1 MGADMLIALAPVP
14 FRSAPDGSNVPV
26 DLSQVIGFIRRQR
39 IDRIPDDV
47 MLDALVET
55 YLDFVDNEAIVDDG
69 DLDEELDEEDERT
82 LLCATREAL
91 HRFHTELYDEGRRDV
106 AYAAFAG
113 RPYYATGGMSWGDSP
128 TDAFDLIGFT
138 GRVGLWDAEI
148 SEEEIRDAEAQLS
161 LRATGQSG
169 S

>member
-69 DLDEELDEEDERT
+69 DLDEG
-82 LLCATREAL
+82 TR
-91 HRFHTELYDEGRRDV
+91 
-106 AYAAFAG
+106 
-113 RPYYATGGMSWGDSP
+113 
-128 TDAFDLIGFT
+128 
-138 GRVGLWDAEI
+138 
-148 SEEEIRDAEAQLS
+148 
-161 LRATGQSG
+161 
-169 S
+169 

>member
-1 MGADMLIALAPVP
+1 MGADMLIALAPMP
-14 FRSAPDGSNVPV
+14 FRRAPNGSNVPV
-26 DLSQVIGFIRRQR
+26 DLSHVIGFIRRQR
-39 IDRIPDDV
+39 IDRIPHDV
-47 MLDALVET
+47 MLDGLAET

-69 DLDEELDEEDERT
+69 ELDEEDERT

-113 RPYYATGGMSWGDSP
+113 RPYYTTGGMSWGDSP